1 MKPGSLLAVIF
12 LVLFAIVHLLR
23 LISGWDIVVAGN
35 MIPSWISIVGVIV
48 PLVIAWLLV
57 KESK

>member
-35 MIPSWISIVGVIV
+35 MIPSWISIGGVIV
-48 PLVIAWLLV
+48 PLVITWLLV